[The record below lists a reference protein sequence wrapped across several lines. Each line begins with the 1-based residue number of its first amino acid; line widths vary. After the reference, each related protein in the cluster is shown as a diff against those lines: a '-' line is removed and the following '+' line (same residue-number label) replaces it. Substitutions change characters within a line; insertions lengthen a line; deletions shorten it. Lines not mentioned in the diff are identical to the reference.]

1 MHNPITQD
9 PRADL
14 IRERNCVAPLYG
26 VKGFDLSICIDLGP
40 YPTRAVRNG
49 QHLPLELPGFFPK
62 LITGEWPVSAN
73 GEVRYTPN
81 ISRSNGRFRGIMG
94 VCK

>member
-26 VKGFDLSICIDLGP
+26 GKSFDLSICIDLGP

-49 QHLPLELPGFFPK
+49 QYLPLELPSGFLK
-62 LITGEWPVSAN
+62 LAAHEWPLSVN
-73 GEVRYTPN
+73 GERPVCALTAA
-81 ISRSNGRFRGIMG
+81 GRLTECRLAEDDP
-94 VCK
+94 

>member
-26 VKGFDLSICIDLGP
+26 GKSFDLSICIDLGP

-49 QHLPLELPGFFPK
+49 QYSPLELPERFPK
-62 LITGEWPVSAN
+62 LAAREWPLLLN
-73 GEVRYTPN
+73 GMVCFTLDR
-81 ISRSNGRFRGIMG
+81 SRSNGSFGCIIDFR
-94 VCK
+94 K